1 MPTPQRKEALNEG
14 LSPHWRL
21 VPRMENIG
29 EHQKSRGLFP
39 NLGLPSFSKH
49 RTAALTERSDHS
61 NMRWKNSQGMHL
73 TAMLLRP

>member
-1 MPTPQRKEALNEG
+1 
-14 LSPHWRL
+14 
-21 VPRMENIG
+21 MENIG